1 MNKSTGRDVAL
12 VGPGRA
18 GTAVALALLDAG
30 FRVVAVAGRDADA
43 PSVRTAAIRFD
54 TAAVAAD
61 DVGRDADIVLLAS
74 PDDAIEG
81 VAARV
86 APRLR
91 PGALVLHLSGARGLD
106 ALAPVVGA
114 RADVEVGAIHPLQT
128 LPSGEAGRDAL
139 RGAWAAIAGPDR
151 VSELAEAI
159 GLQPFRIDD
168 ADRATY
174 HAAACVASNHLVAL
188 LGQVERLAA
197 AAGVPLEAF
206 GPLVRS
212 SVEHALAL
220 GPEAALTGPVARG
233 DVATVAA
240 HLDAIPADEH
250 ATYRALATE
259 AERLSARH
267 DAALRALLE
276 VST

>member
-1 MNKSTGRDVAL
+1 M
-12 VGPGRA
+12 
-18 GTAVALALLDAG
+18 
-30 FRVVAVAGRDADA
+30 
-43 PSVRTAAIRFD
+43 
-54 TAAVAAD
+54 
-61 DVGRDADIVLLAS
+61 
-74 PDDAIEG
+74 
-81 VAARV
+81 
-86 APRLR
+86 
-91 PGALVLHLSGARGLD
+91 
-106 ALAPVVGA
+106 
-114 RADVEVGAIHPLQT
+114 
-128 LPSGEAGRDAL
+128 
-139 RGAWAAIAGPDR
+139 
-151 VSELAEAI
+151 
-159 GLQPFRIDD
+159 
-168 ADRATY
+168 
-174 HAAACVASNHLVAL
+174 
-188 LGQVERLAA
+188 ERLAA

-212 SVEHALAL
+212 LVEHALAL